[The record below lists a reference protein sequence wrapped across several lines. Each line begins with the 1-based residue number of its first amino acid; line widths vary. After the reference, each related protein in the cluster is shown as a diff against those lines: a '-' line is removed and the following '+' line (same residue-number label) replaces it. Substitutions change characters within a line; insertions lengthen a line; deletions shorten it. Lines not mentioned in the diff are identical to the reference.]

1 MKNKPFQ
8 FPSARPGK
16 DSPRA
21 WNPAQLVT
29 SHLASVKLLKL
40 AEAHSFP
47 LENRINKAT
56 ACSLSKIHE
65 QCLLTQAALRSS
77 PALWM
82 LGIHALRCF
91 RLCLHLFVLH
101 LCFFPLFFSF
111 FFKLHPSWVDLYPY
125 SDDLFLHLL
134 LRPYSTVWCW
144 NTYCL

>member
-1 MKNKPFQ
+1 MKNKLFQ
-8 FPSARPGK
+8 FPSARPEK

-21 WNPAQLVT
+21 WNLAQLVT

-40 AEAHSFP
+40 AEAHFFP

-65 QCLLTQAALRSS
+65 HCLLTQAALRSS

-101 LCFFPLFFSF
+101 LSFCPLFLKSPPFLGRSVSLF
-111 FFKLHPSWVDLYPY
+111 RQPLSSSLTSTILHSLVLEY
-125 SDDLFLHLL
+125 SLSVGH
-134 LRPYSTVWCW
+134 
-144 NTYCL
+144 